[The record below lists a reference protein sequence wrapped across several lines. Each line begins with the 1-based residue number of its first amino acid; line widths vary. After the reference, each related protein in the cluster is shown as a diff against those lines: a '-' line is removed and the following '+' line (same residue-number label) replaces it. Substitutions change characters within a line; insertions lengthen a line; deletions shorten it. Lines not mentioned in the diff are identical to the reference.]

1 MSKSNVY
8 GPQLNG
14 PSRPA
19 IVIASVA
26 KMTAAGVSASK
37 YEQV

>member
-1 MSKSNVY
+1 MSKFNVN
-8 GPQLNG
+8 GPQVNG

-26 KMTAAGVSASK
+26 KMTAAGVCASK
-37 YEQV
+37 YEQA